1 MFKEERYV
9 EYKYGVSEKIL
20 LPYILLKGE
29 GCGPTVCV
37 TAGIHGCEFPAV
49 ASAIALSKRLK
60 SKRLKGIIKIIPVVD
75 MKAFKGKNMFVCPV
89 DKKNL
94 NRYFPGDLKGSYS
107 EALIYHLFNDF
118 IKKSDYY
125 IDLHSADLTEAMIPF
140 CEVHESRDDEIKK
153 ISLNMARYSA
163 IPDIVIKSGEGI
175 VNDKNQ
181 SYSTASDAGIPSLV
195 MNAGQIDENI
205 EDYMEIHLRGLINI
219 LTYLKCVEDNLIEH
233 NNYRYY
239 KAPVHVRA
247 KNEGLFYSNYKVGE
261 EVKEGK
267 IIGRIEDIF
276 GNDLE
281 ELISPATGKVLL
293 VNAGIPVKE
302 NSLVLEIIVKN
313 N

>member
-1 MFKEERYV
+1 MFREESYV

-29 GCGPTVCV
+29 GSGPTVCI

-49 ASAIALSKRLK
+49 ASAIALSKRLE
-60 SKRLKGIIKIIPVVD
+60 SKRLKGTIKIIPLVD

-94 NRYFPGDLKGSYS
+94 NRCFPGDLKGSYS
-107 EALIYHLFNDF
+107 EVLIHHLFNDF

-140 CEVHESRDDEIKK
+140 CEVHKSKDDEINE

-181 SYSTASDAGIPSLV
+181 SYSTAADAGIPSLV
-195 MNAGQIDENI
+195 MNAGQTDENI
-205 EDYMEIHLRGLINI
+205 EDYIGTHLRGLINI
-219 LTYLKCVEDNLIEH
+219 LTYLKCIEGSLIEH

-239 KAPVHVRA
+239 KAPVHIRA
-247 KNEGLFYSNYKVGE
+247 KKEGLFYSNCKVGE
-261 EVKEGK
+261 EVNKGE

-276 GNDLE
+276 GNKLE
-281 ELISPATGKVLL
+281 ELISPARGKVLL
-293 VNAGIPVKE
+293 VNAAIPVKE
-302 NSLVLEIIVKN
+302 NSLVLEIIVRK
-313 N
+313 